1 MDRSA
6 RVVVLVSLVFLGCG
20 DQDSPDPGDA
30 ASSGAHPT
38 SFDPPPLDASTGAE
52 ASTGDATT
60 AASGTTTGP
69 ETSGAPLEPTGGG
82 EDASTTSVDDTT
94 GTTGTSG
101 TTGTTG
107 TTGDVGSTGEP
118 GPPSF
123 MVDMW
128 PLVFPECGCHVD
140 ENAAGDL
147 YLGKKVAYDNLV
159 GKMSQQADDMLL
171 IDPGSPETSYVWHK
185 LQGTHDDV
193 DGGDGKLMPPGGSL
207 EPEELDLFRAWI
219 EQGALP

>member
-1 MDRSA
+1 M
-6 RVVVLVSLVFLGCG
+6 VVFTSLVFLACG
-20 DQDSPDPGDA
+20 DQRGPSPDDGA
-30 ASSGAHPT
+30 GVSTTSSSSDTLPI
-38 SFDPPPLDASTGAE
+38 DPSTGADVG
-52 ASTGDATT
+52 TGGTTT
-60 AASGTTTGP
+60 AVPDLITTGP
-69 ETSGAPLEPTGGG
+69 ETSGAPLEPTTDDSG
-82 EDASTTSVDDTT
+82 ADTT
-94 GTTGTSG
+94 GGADDTAGTSTGATTGPVDG
-101 TTGTTG
+101 T
-107 TTGDVGSTGEP
+107 GSTGEP

-123 MVDMW
+123 KVDMW

-147 YLGKKVAYDNLV
+147 WLGKKVAYDNLV
-159 GKMSQQADDMLL
+159 GKPSKQADDMLL

-185 LQGTHDDV
+185 LQGTHEDV

>member
-1 MDRSA
+1 MDRCL
-6 RVVVLVSLVFLGCG
+6 RVVVVVSLVSLGCG
-20 DQDSPDPGDA
+20 AQDSPDPVDA
-30 ASSGAHPT
+30 ASSGASST
-38 SFDPPPLDASTGAE
+38 TFDPPVASTGAD

-60 AASGTTTGP
+60 TTHDTTGP
-69 ETSGAPLEPTGGG
+69 ETSGAPLEPTTGDDD
-82 EDASTTSVDDTT
+82 DASTTAVDDTT
-94 GTTGTSG
+94 DTTGTP
-101 TTGTTG
+101 G

-123 MVDMW
+123 KVDMW

-159 GKMSQQADDMLL
+159 GKMSQQAEDMLL

-185 LQGTHDDV
+185 LQGTHHDV
-193 DGGDGKLMPPGGSL
+193 DGGEGKLMPPGGSL
-207 EPEELDLFRAWI
+207 EPDELELFRAWI